1 MWSSGRA
8 SWNDS
13 AREVMGARLLLVEGK
28 VQRSPEGV
36 VHLVAQRVHDRTGD
50 LDLLSEDAKPVP
62 RDDGPLRRHPRTV
75 RVVPKSRDF
84 H

>member
-1 MWSSGRA
+1 
-8 SWNDS
+8 
-13 AREVMGARLLLVEGK
+13 
-28 VQRSPEGV
+28 
-36 VHLVAQRVHDRTGD
+36 VHDRTGD